1 MKVIIA
7 IAALAACHSPMHHQS
22 SLSEAAIAVPIRP
35 GQTDAWQRAL
45 EDLTGPRYDEYR
57 TSRARF
63 GLTSQTTFV
72 QKTPMGDFAL
82 IHLTGPD
89 VHASFHAMSTSQ
101 DPWDVEWRKLTL
113 GLHGVDF
120 ASAEAPHVE
129 LAFQTGDDLPGPVF
143 MFVAPVD
150 PAKLDDLRTFAASLM
165 GDKHADY
172 VASRARLGVTRE
184 AAFLEHTAA
193 GDGVVV
199 FWRCADPQQALKR
212 MRDATDPFDRWIAE
226 VAGRVH
232 PLPLDAL
239 VATVS
244 ANKLVA
250 QFPK

>member
-1 MKVIIA
+1 MRVILA
-7 IAALAACHSPMHHQS
+7 IATLAACHSPMHHHS
-22 SLSEAAIAVPIRP
+22 ALSEAAIAVPIAP
-35 GQTDAWQRAL
+35 GQTEAWQHAL
-45 EDLTGPRYDEYR
+45 EDLTGPRYEEYR

-82 IHLTGPD
+82 IHMTGPD

-101 DPWDVEWRKLTL
+101 DPWDVEWRKLTR

-120 ASAEAPHVE
+120 ATADPPRVD
-129 LAFQTGDDLPGPVF
+129 LAFQTGDDVPGPVF
-143 MFVAPVD
+143 MFVAPVGD
-150 PAKLDDLRTFAASLM
+150 PEQVRELGRTLM

-172 VASRARLGVTRE
+172 LASRARLGVTRE

-193 GDGVVV
+193 GDGLVV
-199 FWRCADPQQALKR
+199 FWRCADPQAALAK
-212 MRDATDPFDRWIAE
+212 MRASTDPFDRWLAE

>member
-1 MKVIIA
+1 MKLVIA

-22 SLSEAAIAVPIRP
+22 PLAEAAIAVPIQP

-101 DPWDVEWRKLTL
+101 DPWDVEWRNLTR

-120 ASAEAPHVE
+120 ATADPPRVE
-129 LAFQTGDDLPGPVF
+129 LAFETGPDVAGPTF
-143 MFVAPVD
+143 MFVAPISD
-150 PAKLDDLRTFAASLM
+150 PEQVRELGRTLM

-193 GDGVVV
+193 GDGLVV
-199 FWRCADPQQALKR
+199 FWRCRDPQAALAK
-212 MRDATDPFDRWIAE
+212 MSAATDPFDRWLAD
-226 VAGRVH
+226 VAARVH
-232 PLPLDAL
+232 PLPLEAL
-239 VATVS
+239 AATIS